1 MRRAAVLSLIAIIGV
16 LTISNALAIG
26 PVTAHGELNFV
37 VGVPQGEF
45 HDELDNNGLGLS
57 GQLHVTIPNTFIS
70 AGGSLGFL
78 QYGSETRN
86 EPFSTTIPDVTV
98 DVETKNSLIAGH
110 FIVRAQPQKGMFRPY
125 ADGVIGFHY
134 LTTDTEIRGEDDLEE
149 IVSSNNFND
158 WTLSYGGG
166 GGIMLRIYTVTD
178 EQGDDLEL
186 FADMGARYLKGGNA
200 QYLQEGSIRREN
212 GTVTY
217 DIYESSTD
225 LVFTYIGLSATF

>member
-1 MRRAAVLSLIAIIGV
+1 MRKVAVFCVAAVIVSLTTSHVRAV
-16 LTISNALAIG
+16 G

-45 HDELDNNGLGLS
+45 RDELDNNGLGLS
-57 GQLHVTIPNTFIS
+57 GQLHLTIPNTFIS

-98 DVETKNSLIAGH
+98 DVETRNSLIAGH
-110 FIVRAQPQKGMFRPY
+110 FIVRAQPQSGTLRPY

-149 IVSSNNFND
+149 IASSNNFND

-166 GGIMLRIYTVTD
+166 AGVMLRLYTFKD
-178 EQGDDLEL
+178 EQGNNLEL
-186 FADMGARYLKGGNA
+186 FADIGARYLKGGNA

-217 DIYESSTD
+217 DVYESSTD
-225 LVFTYIGLSATF
+225 LVFTYVGISAAF